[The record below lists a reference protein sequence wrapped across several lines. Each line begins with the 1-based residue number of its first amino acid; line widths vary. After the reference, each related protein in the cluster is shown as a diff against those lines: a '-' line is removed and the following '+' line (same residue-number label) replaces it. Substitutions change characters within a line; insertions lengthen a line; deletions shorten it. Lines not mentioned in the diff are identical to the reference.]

1 MNDIA
6 TGVVA
11 GVCGSIFAFC
21 FVLNILRCM
30 KATKRVEIKESRSD
44 LDLAALNRMATELA

>member
-21 FVLNILRCM
+21 FVLTIFRYM
-30 KATKRVEIKESRSD
+30 KATKRVELKESRSD
-44 LDLAALNRMATELA
+44 LDLTALGEQNGL

>member
-11 GVCGSIFAFC
+11 GVCGIFFTSC
-21 FVLNILRCM
+21 VILTIFRYM
-30 KATKRVEIKESRSD
+30 KATKRVELKESRSD
-44 LDLAALNRMATELA
+44 LDLAALNRMATESA

>member
-30 KATKRVEIKESRSD
+30 KATKRVELKESRSD
-44 LDLAALNRMATELA
+44 LDLAALGEQIGL